1 MIYYLVGRIMVI
13 QLIYL
18 FQQMNY
24 IQRAWLVAL
33 RPVTGFVNEKL
44 AKKTGMLG
52 RIGRFYAFGPREFGY
67 HPTNKLLAYVNHIIV
82 ANMGFLFHKYSM
94 VK

>member
-1 MIYYLVGRIMVI
+1 
-13 QLIYL
+13 
-18 FQQMNY
+18 MNY

-33 RPVTGFVNEKL
+33 KPVTTLVNEKL
-44 AKKTGMLG
+44 AKKSGMLG

-67 HPTNKLLAYVNHIIV
+67 HASNKLLAYVNHIV
-82 ANMGFLFHKYSM
+82 VSNMGFLFHKYSM

>member
-1 MIYYLVGRIMVI
+1 MSMIQVDYYL
-13 QLIYL
+13 L
-18 FQQMNY
+18 MNY

-33 RPVTGFVNEKL
+33 RPVSAFVNGKL
-44 AKKTGMLG
+44 AKKSGLLG

-67 HPTNKLLAYVNHIIV
+67 HPTNKLLAYVNQIIV
-82 ANMGFLFHKYSM
+82 TNMGYLFHKYSF

>member
-1 MIYYLVGRIMVI
+1 
-13 QLIYL
+13 
-18 FQQMNY
+18 MNF

-33 RPVTGFVNEKL
+33 RPVSSFVNEKL
-44 AKKTGMLG
+44 AHKSGVLG

-67 HPTNKLLAYVNHIIV
+67 HPTTKLLAYANHIV
-82 ANMGFLFHKYSM
+82 VSNMAFLFHKYSM

>member
-1 MIYYLVGRIMVI
+1 
-13 QLIYL
+13 
-18 FQQMNY
+18 MNF

-33 RPVTGFVNEKL
+33 RPITTFVNESV
-44 AKKTGMLG
+44 AKKSGLIG

-67 HPTNKLLAYVNHIIV
+67 HPTNRLLAYVNHIVV
-82 ANMGFLFHKYSM
+82 ANMGFNFHKYSF

>member
-1 MIYYLVGRIMVI
+1 
-13 QLIYL
+13 
-18 FQQMNY
+18 MNY

-33 RPVTGFVNEKL
+33 KPLSSFVNEKL
-44 AKKTGMLG
+44 AKKSGLLG

-67 HPTNKLLAYVNHIIV
+67 HPTNKLLAYVNQIV
-82 ANMGFLFHKYSM
+82 VVNMGFIFHKYSM